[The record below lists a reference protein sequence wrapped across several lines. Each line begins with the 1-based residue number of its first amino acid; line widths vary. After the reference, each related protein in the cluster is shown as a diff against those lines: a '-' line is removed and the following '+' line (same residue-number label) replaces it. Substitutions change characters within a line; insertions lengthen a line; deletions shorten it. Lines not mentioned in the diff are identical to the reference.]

1 MKLDELKAQANA
13 YLDGDVDQNS
23 FSDGILEF
31 LETASG
37 EDYNAFALWIV
48 EQGKGKEH

>member
-13 YLDGDVDQNS
+13 YLDGLAS
-23 FSDGILEF
+23 AEEF
-31 LETASG
+31 QSAIMAFLDTASP
-37 EDYNAFALWIV
+37 EDYEAFALWIV

>member
-1 MKLDELKAQANA
+1 MKLDELKAAANA
-13 YLDGDVDQNS
+13 YLDGDASQDK
-23 FSDGILEF
+23 FHECILTF
-31 LETASG
+31 LDAATP

>member
-1 MKLDELKAQANA
+1 MKLDELKAAANA
-13 YLDGDVDQNS
+13 YLDGDLTQDS
-23 FSDGILEF
+23 FSDAILEF

-37 EDYNAFALWIV
+37 DDYHAFALWIV